1 METVDCAKNALDKRT
16 GGTVNGGVTLG
27 QNLTI
32 SWGGRTA
39 TYHENG
45 DITGPKWGGA
55 LSRWLNVHAVTPE
68 VLRVEIPVGVPLPW
82 PTETPPSGWRICN
95 GESFDKKQ
103 CPLLAL
109 AYPSGKLP
117 DLRGEFIRGWDAG
130 RKVDNGREILSVQ
143 GDSLQNFTGNI
154 TGIQF
159 VGQSPTSG
167 IFKMGSRTG
176 GSSIGSGTSGVFAV
190 DCSASFQ
197 SGLRTAS
204 ETRPR
209 NVAFNYIVRAA

>member
-1 METVDCAKNALDKRT
+1 MLKTINLAKNATPNQRKI
-16 GGTVNGGVTLG
+16 NGKTLT
-27 QNLTI
+27 QDVHL
-32 SWGGRTA
+32 TA
-39 TYHENG
+39 T
-45 DITGPKWGGA
+45 D
-55 LSRWLNVHAVTPE
+55 VHAVTPE
-68 VLRVEIPVGVPLPW
+68 ILRVEIPVGVPLLW
-82 PTETPPSGWRICN
+82 PTETPPTDWRICN

-103 CPLLAL
+103 YPLLAL

-130 RKVDNGREILSVQ
+130 RKVDNGRKILSVQ